1 MEIVWLAEH
10 GLIVRSDP
18 SVSPSVKPFLRP
30 QAGGSSCSPLG
41 GCMRIVWLAE
51 PGLIMQ
57 KTRSSGSRGCVAGRG
72 IRLVPSFLEMT
83 HLFWRQKYQNKV
95 GHVCGIH

>member
-1 MEIVWLAEH
+1 
-10 GLIVRSDP
+10 
-18 SVSPSVKPFLRP
+18 
-30 QAGGSSCSPLG
+30 
-41 GCMRIVWLAE
+41 MRIVWLAE

-83 HLFWRQKYQNKV
+83 PLFGDKIIRIKK
-95 GHVCGIH
+95 GIYVAFIRTITMIMIQFLSKIILDLVSVTA